1 MKMNHDKKVDGR
13 TMAVGD
19 TVNVKNFSH
28 GPKWMPDVVVK
39 VTGPV
44 CCEVLLSDERVV
56 RVTGPVS
63 CEVLMSDERVVRVIG
78 PVSYKGLWSDE
89 RVVRVIGSVSCE
101 VLLSDERVV
110 RRRVDHI
117 QRRHT
122 DRPKEAERQ
131 LPPSVPEATHL
142 PDDSHGTPECPPHDE
157 IQPRGYSPK
166 RQRAARCCGFN

>member
-1 MKMNHDKKVDGR
+1 MKMNHDKKADGR

-28 GPKWMPDVVVK
+28 GPKWMPGVVVK

-78 PVSYKGLWSDE
+78 PVSS
-89 RVVRVIGSVSCE
+89 E
-101 VLLSDERVV
+101 VLLFDERVV
-110 RRRVDHI
+110 RRRVNYI

-122 DRPKEAERQ
+122 DRPKEAVRQ

-142 PDDSHGTPECPPHDE
+142 PDDSQGTPECPPHDE
-157 IQPRGYSPK
+157 IQPRQYSPK
-166 RQRAARCCGFN
+166 RQPAARCCGFN